1 MRLRARLTTTISAP
15 PSPPT
20 ACLLCI
26 IAHHETQG
34 VNLFSFPIAV
44 LTWAL
49 VFAVHFASPL
59 TGVAARLVSKRGMGR
74 NDSLLGRS
82 LSVFGIYTNRG
93 GLRFRDNAHTR
104 QWCYLVATVASA
116 ATMKH
121 TGPGRKFGVTAIR
134 AARVFSDAIAAP
146 APSFVQE
153 MKLVALGF
161 VSCVPLV
168 LSDFS
173 AVSENCCGRTFFGA
187 CVLTHATT
195 WLSRRCAAIVAET
208 AHAKLDGDG
217 DAKKRKMK

>member
-1 MRLRARLTTTISAP
+1 
-15 PSPPT
+15 
-20 ACLLCI
+20 
-26 IAHHETQG
+26 
-34 VNLFSFPIAV
+34 
-44 LTWAL
+44 
-49 VFAVHFASPL
+49 
-59 TGVAARLVSKRGMGR
+59 
-74 NDSLLGRS
+74 
-82 LSVFGIYTNRG
+82 
-93 GLRFRDNAHTR
+93 
-104 QWCYLVATVASA
+104 
-116 ATMKH
+116 MKH

-173 AVSENCCGRTFFGA
+173 AVSENCCGRTFLGA

-208 AHAKLDGDG
+208 AHAKLDGD
-217 DAKKRKMK
+217 AKKRKMK